1 MKAEIYKNGPISCG
15 VEATDKFEAYTGG
28 IYSERTAGMINHII
42 AVVGWGV
49 DEKSGQEYWI
59 GRNSWGTYWGE
70 NGFFKMIMK
79 SGYDL
84 GIMDD
89 CTAGLPT
96 FTPNAVEEEKPV
108 FVQ

>member
-15 VEATDKFEAYTGG
+15 VHADDKFEAYTGG
-28 IYSERTAGMINHII
+28 IYSEENPYPQINHEI

-49 DEKSGQEYWI
+49 ENGTEYWI

-79 SGYDL
+79 EGMDL
-84 GIMDD
+84 GIMMD

-96 FTPNAVEEEKPV
+96 FTPNAVEEKPL